1 MTLYKMTNEFATH
14 NRLNIPYTEYIL
26 CKTPHCYWYLMRME
40 QYSIK
45 LGISKLKAGHI
56 NKVLKNMELLQFVC
70 TFNKY
75 NELPTNY
82 PELSI

>member
-1 MTLYKMTNEFATH
+1 
-14 NRLNIPYTEYIL
+14 
-26 CKTPHCYWYLMRME
+26 MRME

-56 NKVLKNMELLQFVC
+56 NKVLKDMELLQFVC

-82 PELSI
+82 PELFI

>member
-1 MTLYKMTNEFATH
+1 
-14 NRLNIPYTEYIL
+14 
-26 CKTPHCYWYLMRME
+26 MRME

-45 LGISKLKAGHI
+45 LGISKLKARHI
-56 NKVLKNMELLQFVC
+56 NKVLKDMELLQFVC

-82 PELSI
+82 PELFI